1 MELTQCLYA
10 WLDELQNGRR
20 VSAATYDAY
29 KRDLEHAIAWLESQ
43 GLSSIGS
50 IGRHHLV
57 RYLQVCRE
65 EGSRSSTVSRRLASI
80 RSFYRFLTRVGY
92 TDRDPS
98 MHVELPRQELARPV
112 PLTLDQVEQL
122 MAAPST
128 DSPAGLRDKAM
139 LELLYGSGIRVSEL
153 LSMKAG
159 DPQPSL
165 GYVKVCSPRN
175 KERVVP
181 LGQIAAGWMS
191 LYLREGR
198 PGLLEQRVGMG
209 SLARKGVAE
218 PEELFLN
225 VSGEPLSRQGFW
237 KIIKKHARI
246 SGIEDG
252 GAITPH
258 TLRTSFA
265 AHMLER
271 GADLRAVQEMMGHEG
286 IVSTERYAGTDRPRV
301 KDVYEQAHPRAGAR
315 AAMIQQEDERQ

>member
-1 MELTQCLYA
+1 MELSQCLYA
-10 WLDELQNGRR
+10 WLDELENGRR
-20 VSAATYDAY
+20 VAPATYDAY
-29 KRDLEHAIAWLESQ
+29 KRDLEHAIAWLDRQ
-43 GLSSIGS
+43 GIGA
-50 IGRHHLV
+50 IAAVTRHHLAK
-57 RYLQVCRE
+57 YLQACRDD
-65 EGSRSSTVSRRLASI
+65 GARSATVSRRLASL

-98 MHVELPRQELARPV
+98 MHVELPRHELARPV
-112 PLTLDQVEQL
+112 ALTLEQVEQL
-122 MAAPST
+122 MNAPAT

-153 LSMKAG
+153 LAMRAD
-159 DPQPSL
+159 DPQPGL
-165 GYVKVCSPRN
+165 GYVRVCSPRK
-175 KERVVP
+175 KERIVP
-181 LGQIAAGWMS
+181 LGQIAAGWIG

-198 PGLLEQRVGMG
+198 PALLEQRIGGAPARMG
-209 SLARKGVAE
+209 AAE
-218 PEELFLN
+218 PDELFLN

-237 KIIKKHARI
+237 KTIKKHARS

-286 IVSTERYAGTDRPRV
+286 IVSTERYALGDRPRV
-301 KDVYEQAHPRAGAR
+301 KDVYEKSHPRAGFGTR
-315 AAMIQQEDERQ
+315 VLEPDSD

>member
-1 MELTQCLYA
+1 MDLTQCLYA

-20 VSAATYDAY
+20 VSPATYDAY
-29 KRDLEHAIAWLESQ
+29 KRDLEHAIGWLEGQ
-43 GLSSIGS
+43 GLSTIGS
-50 IGRHHLV
+50 VGRHHLTA
-57 RYLQVCRE
+57 YLKACRE

-80 RSFYRFLTRVGY
+80 RSFYRFLTKVGY

-98 MHVELPRQELARPV
+98 MHVELPRGELARPV

-122 MAAPST
+122 LNAPET

-139 LELLYGSGIRVSEL
+139 LELLYGSGVRVSEL
-153 LSMKAG
+153 LAMKSG
-159 DPQPSL
+159 DPQPGL

-175 KERVVP
+175 KERIVP
-181 LGQIAAGWMS
+181 LGQIAAGWMA

-198 PGLLEQRVGMG
+198 PVLLEQRAGAS
-209 SLARKGVAE
+209 SLARKGVAG
-218 PEELFLN
+218 PDQLFLN

-237 KIIKKHARI
+237 KIIKKHARS

-286 IVSTERYAGTDRPRV
+286 IVSTERYAGPDRPRV
-301 KDVYEQAHPRAGAR
+301 KDVYEQAHPRSGVR
-315 AAMIQQEDERQ
+315 IEGSRNDS